1 MKIDIMNDYTRQEK
15 IEKTSRDKCTGKFPQ
30 ALQFL

>member
-1 MKIDIMNDYTRQEK
+1 MTTRQEK